1 MKIEKISE
9 NQIRCTLTK
18 EDLADRDIKISELAY
33 GSGKTRELF
42 QDMMKQAND
51 DFGFDVG
58 DIPLMVEAIPVSPE
72 SIILV
77 ITKVENPEE
86 TEEHLSKF
94 FSKEFKDSFLS
105 HLDDLEINLNEIE
118 QIDDSS
124 DGETQKPYS
133 EENGDDDSLLYSIYS
148 FDNLR
153 DVISVANMIASAYKG
168 DSSLYKS
175 PFNNKYYLSLCMPA
189 TDEHIL
195 NKICSILTENG
206 HRETPTYA
214 KELFYMEHFEE
225 IVANKAIEKLGKI

>member
-1 MKIEKISE
+1 MK
-9 NQIRCTLTK
+9 
-18 EDLADRDIKISELAY
+18 
-33 GSGKTRELF
+33 
-42 QDMMKQAND
+42 
-51 DFGFDVG
+51 DV
-58 DIPLMVEAIPVSPE
+58 L
-72 SIILV
+72 
-77 ITKVENPEE
+77 
-86 TEEHLSKF
+86 
-94 FSKEFKDSFLS
+94 LS
-105 HLDDLEINLNEIE
+105 HLDDLEIDLNEIE